1 LDAERERI
9 KLEGVLQEREE
20 DYART
25 QEQLEDFKRFVK
37 EGGGGGGG
45 GDGMLDEGE
54 DMFDHGNGHGN
65 HVSRDV
71 ARRLLTLSEELKVS
85 RFCFFGPIYRP
96 ID

>member
-20 DYART
+20 EYART

-45 GDGMLDEGE
+45 GGGMLDEGE
-54 DMFDHGNGHGN
+54 DMFDHGHANG
-65 HVSRDV
+65 
-71 ARRLLTLSEELKVS
+71 T
-85 RFCFFGPIYRP
+85 
-96 ID
+96 